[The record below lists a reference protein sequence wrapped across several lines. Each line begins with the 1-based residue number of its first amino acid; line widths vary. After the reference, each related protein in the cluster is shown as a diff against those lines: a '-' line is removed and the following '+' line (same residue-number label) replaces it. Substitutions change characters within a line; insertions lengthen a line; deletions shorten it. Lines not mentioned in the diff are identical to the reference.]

1 MQAPWR
7 HLSARVLWQM
17 ATVGV
22 STGVV
27 KIAGAAK
34 VMLMARAFGMSDGL
48 DAYLMAFVL
57 PSFVSDTLSG
67 SLAPALVPAFI
78 ETRQKQGRD
87 AALRLYSSVLR
98 NAAGL
103 LTLVALVLAA
113 LAPWVLRPLASGF
126 DAPKFDLTVKMFL
139 LIVPM
144 APLSALG
151 MTWRAILNSDDR
163 FVVAA
168 VAAVATPLVSIVFL
182 LKFGHTCGVI
192 SLAAGTLTGAMLETA
207 ILAVAIA
214 SCGFP
219 VAPNTGASSA
229 AVKLVLRQYAPLV
242 AGALLLGGAPL
253 IDQAIAA
260 MLGSG
265 SVAALNYGTRLS
277 TVLVAVGPTAVG
289 TAILPHFSRLT
300 AADDWRAA
308 RRSLRAYA
316 VVIVAVTLPAIALLI
331 GMSEPIIRVFFERGQ
346 FTGGATGVVAS
357 VQRYSLLQIPP
368 AMVLALVLRF
378 VSSLK
383 LNHLL
388 LRTAALSL
396 TLNLA
401 LDLVLGKWIGVA
413 GIALSAAIVQSI
425 ALLYLIAR
433 LRTALPVAADTAHT
447 RSGGTPDS
455 PPPAESLE
463 SGPPPGY

>member
-1 MQAPWR
+1 MTGRFR
-7 HLSARVLWQM
+7 HLSGRVLWQM

-22 STGVV
+22 ATGVV
-27 KIAGAAK
+27 KVAGAAK
-34 VMLMARAFGMSDGL
+34 VILMARAFGMSDGL
-48 DAYLMAFVL
+48 DAYLIAFVL
-57 PSFVSDTLSG
+57 PSFVADTLTG

-78 ETRQKQGRD
+78 EARQKQGRD
-87 AALRLYSSVLR
+87 AALRLYASVLR

-103 LTLVALVLAA
+103 LAVVALVLAA

-126 DAPKFDLTVKMFL
+126 DAAKLSLTVKMFL
-139 LIVPM
+139 LILPM

-151 MTWRAILNSDDR
+151 MTWRAILNSEDR

-168 VAAVATPLVSIVFL
+168 LAAVATPLVSILFL
-182 LKFGHTCGVI
+182 LEFGRKWGVY
-192 SLAAGTLTGAMLETA
+192 SLAAGTLTGGVLETA

-219 VAPNTGASSA
+219 VVPRIGASSA
-229 AVKLVLRQYAPLV
+229 AFGEVLRQYVPLV
-242 AGALLLGGAPL
+242 AGTLLLGGAPM

-277 TVLVAVGPTAVG
+277 TVLVAVGPVAVA

-300 AADDWRAA
+300 AADEWRAA

-316 VVIVAVTLPAIALLI
+316 LVIVAVTLPAIALLI
-331 GMSEPIIRVFFERGQ
+331 GLSQPIVRLFFERGQ
-346 FTGGATGVVAS
+346 FTGAATELVAA

-378 VSSLK
+378 VSSMK

-388 LRTAALSL
+388 LRAAALSL
-396 TLNLA
+396 ALNLM
-401 LDLVLGKWIGVA
+401 LDLTLGKWIGVA
-413 GIALSAAIVQSI
+413 GIALSAAIVQSV
-425 ALLYLIAR
+425 ALLYLIGR
-433 LRTALPVAADTAHT
+433 LRA
-447 RSGGTPDS
+447 S
-455 PPPAESLE
+455 PAIE
-463 SGPPPGY
+463 